1 MAQRALTASTAARR
15 LLNPR
20 LQTSYRFPRKTF
32 HNTPSLAASPFFDLT
47 RLSASRESQH
57 LSKEKGRPRTEFA
70 PHLEL
75 IKESEV
81 VPFAK
86 KSDGRTKF
94 MAEDRGRTQ
103 GETVNEKPGLKYGLT
118 QDVVEKCTREQHVFS
133 YLVRE
138 VVKIEAAIKD
148 LKEVEHV
155 QHSMGQ
161 ASVTEEASQVLART
175 LPNVEEHIS
184 SEEIDKAAAESPSV
198 AFMSKKMRQSSE
210 KLSEALQ
217 AQFLSGAKEATTRKA
232 ESKTQVIDT
241 VRTEKL
247 IASLIKQM
255 QTSKTT
261 QGKKPA
267 KDQSVSQASD
277 ASDRLDIMKA
287 LAVVVVLLSGL
298 GYILWY
304 MTWYIMPD
312 VWEELRKTQPS
323 SRRLA
328 PGTTRTVTTH
338 RKEVWHCPQQTDVA
352 GFSRK
357 DLPSRLKGWFW
368 AS

>member
-1 MAQRALTASTAARR
+1 MAQRALTAPTAARR

-20 LQTSYRFPRKTF
+20 LQMSCRFPRRTF

-81 VPFAK
+81 APFAK
-86 KSDGRTKF
+86 KIR
-94 MAEDRGRTQ
+94 AEDRGRTE
-103 GETVNEKPGLKYGLT
+103 GEAANGKPGLKYGLT
-118 QDVVEKCTREQHVFS
+118 QDVVEKCTREQRVFS

-155 QHSMGQ
+155 QHSMGR

-175 LPNVEEHIS
+175 LPNVEERIS

-198 AFMSKKMRQSSE
+198 AFMSKKMSQSSE
-210 KLSEALQ
+210 ILNEALQ
-217 AQFLSGAKEATTRKA
+217 AQFLSGAKEAPTGKA
-232 ESKTQVIDT
+232 ESKTHVIDT
-241 VRTEKL
+241 ARTEKL
-247 IASLIKQM
+247 IASLIKQLHA
-255 QTSKTT
+255 SRLT
-261 QGKKPA
+261 QGKKTT
-267 KDQSVSQASD
+267 KDQSVSQAPD
-277 ASDRLDIMKA
+277 MFHRLVIVTI
-287 LAVVVVLLSGL
+287 LATMGVLLTGL
-298 GYILWY
+298 VY
-304 MTWYIMPD
+304 MFRYLKPD
-312 VWEELRKTQPS
+312 VWKESWKAQRSTP
-323 SRRLA
+323 RLA

-338 RKEVWHCPQQTDVA
+338 TKEVWRCPQQTDA
-352 GFSRK
+352 TAFSRR
-357 DLPSRLKGWFW
+357 DLPSRLKEWLW

>member
-15 LLNPR
+15 LLDPR
-20 LQTSYRFPRKTF
+20 LQTSYRFPRRAF
-32 HNTPSLAASPFFDLT
+32 HNSPSLAGSPFFDLT

-81 VPFAK
+81 TPFAK
-86 KSDGRTKF
+86 KSDGEATIK
-94 MAEDRGRTQ
+94 AENWGRME
-103 GETVNEKPGLKYGLT
+103 GKVADEKSGPKYGLT
-118 QDVVEKCTREQHVFS
+118 QNVIEKSIREQRVFR

-148 LKEVEHV
+148 LKDVEHV
-155 QHSMGQ
+155 QHFMGR

-184 SEEIDKAAAESPSV
+184 SEEIDKAAVESPSV

-210 KLSEALQ
+210 ILNEALQ
-217 AQFLSGAKEATTRKA
+217 AQFLSGTTEAPTGMAK
-232 ESKTQVIDT
+232 SKTLVIDT
-241 VRTEKL
+241 ARTEKL
-247 IASLIKQM
+247 IASLIKQL
-255 QTSKTT
+255 QASRFT
-261 QGKKPA
+261 QGKNPA
-267 KDQSVSQASD
+267 KGQSVSQAPD
-277 ASDRLDIMKA
+277 ASDRLVIMTI
-287 LAVVVVLLSGL
+287 LAIIAIWFTGVVSMA
-298 GYILWY
+298 WY
-304 MTWYIMPD
+304 LMPD
-312 VWEELRKTQPS
+312 EWKESWKTQS
-323 SRRLA
+323 SARRLA

-338 RKEVWHCPQQTDVA
+338 TKEVWHCPQQTDEA
-352 GFSRK
+352 RFSRK